1 MPFRMFYII
10 YKIELNYLSFYT
22 AEDKMIQTK
31 IVFYSPSKNII
42 AISPHVVVRKEELKQ
57 IQNVLQ
63 SKTKSYWKVTADWVL
78 LIWVIYTS

>member
-1 MPFRMFYII
+1 MFYII

-63 SKTKSYWKVTADWVL
+63 SKTKSY
-78 LIWVIYTS
+78 